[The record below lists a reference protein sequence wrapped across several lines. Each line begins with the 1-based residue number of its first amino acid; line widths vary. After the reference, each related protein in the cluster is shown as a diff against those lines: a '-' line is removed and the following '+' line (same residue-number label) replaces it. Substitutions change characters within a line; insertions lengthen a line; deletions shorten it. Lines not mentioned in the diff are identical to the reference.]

1 MKAIV
6 DPSLLSKELKKMN
19 PVIGKNQ
26 ILPVLECVKLDF
38 NKKNLTITAT
48 NLNTW
53 ISDSIECANKEPF
66 TLVAPIDKLL
76 EICQKASGP
85 IIITHSDK
93 ITIFDH
99 DRGKVKIPVIATP
112 NEFSNVENAD
122 YFNNQEVDGSFFHA
136 ITGANTCRLKDATRP
151 HLSAVG
157 IDFKK
162 DKIVVIGTDGHAM
175 HKHDF
180 KSKIDKPC
188 VISVGQ
194 IFCDLVKNFQTAKLS
209 ISDKF
214 IKVEHGTTI
223 VISRLSET
231 RYVDY
236 SPAFK
241 GSERPYNIRVDR
253 KELLSR
259 LDVVDIASS
268 WSLGDILF
276 TLSPGNIHMFAQDKD
291 MGNEADTDLLAEH
304 ELSGQVRL
312 KSDTLKQV
320 LGTVTED
327 VILMSIDDPT
337 KNIYIQPEDNKD
349 ITLSIMPLML
359 NN

>member
-6 DPSLLSKELKKMN
+6 DPSVLSKELRKMI
-19 PVIGKNQ
+19 PVVGKNQ

-38 NKKNLTITAT
+38 NKKSLTVTAT

-53 ISDSIECANKEPF
+53 ISDTIECANKEPF
-66 TLVAPIDKLL
+66 TLVVPIDKLL

-85 IIITHSDK
+85 VTITHSEK
-93 ITIFDH
+93 TTIFEH
-99 DRGKVKIPVIATP
+99 DKGKVKIPVIANP
-112 NEFSNVENAD
+112 REFSNVEDAD
-122 YFNNQEVDGSFFHA
+122 YFNLQEVDGSFFHA
-136 ITGANTCRLKDATRP
+136 ITGANICRLKDATRP

-162 DKIVVIGTDGHAM
+162 DKIVVIGTDGHVM

-188 VISVGQ
+188 VVAVGQ
-194 IFCDLVKNFQTAKLS
+194 IFCDLIKTFQSAKLS

-231 RYVDY
+231 KYVDY
-236 SPAFK
+236 SPALK
-241 GSERPYNIRVDR
+241 GSERPFNVRIDR

-259 LDVVDIASS
+259 MDVVDIASS
-268 WSLGDILF
+268 WSVGDILF
-276 TLSPGNIHMFAQDKD
+276 TFTPGNIHMFAQDKD
-291 MGNEADTDLLAEH
+291 MGNEADTDLRAEH
-304 ELSGQVRL
+304 ELTGEVRL
-312 KSDTLKQV
+312 KADTLKQV
-320 LGTVTED
+320 LGTVTGE
-327 VILMSIDDPT
+327 VILMSIDDPK
-337 KNIYIQPEDNKD
+337 KNIYMQPEDNKD
-349 ITLSIMPLML
+349 ITLSIMPLMI
-359 NN
+359 NA